1 MIPRRLP
8 TLTRQASACSLAFA
22 LLLQLGTASTS
33 AGDEV
38 STFQRKLVEV
48 VPGKI
53 YRGVQ
58 PGDDEDYEYLRG
70 LGIKTELNLR
80 KYLWWQE
87 HHLHN
92 RADAEGFVYRH
103 EGMPT
108 LWNEPKDPEVDAAL
122 ADLIDPALQPIY
134 VFCRLGKDRTG
145 MMIALYR
152 VLYQQW
158 SGCRAYKEWKSFG
171 FKAWND
177 GLKDYFEKRLRR
189 ETAIPGYDP
198 TFSVSRCDRTPN

>member
-1 MIPRRLP
+1 MHAGQL
-8 TLTRQASACSLAFA
+8 LTFIRKSLASSVAVA
-22 LLLQLGTASTS
+22 LLLQLTTASPS
-33 AGDEV
+33 ARDDV
-38 STFQRKLVEV
+38 SKFQKKFVEV

-53 YRGVQ
+53 YRGIQ
-58 PGDDEDYEYLRG
+58 PGDDEDYAYLKG
-70 LGIKTELNLR
+70 IGIKTQLNLR

-87 HHLHN
+87 RHLHK
-92 RADAEGFVYRH
+92 RAEEKGFVYRH

-122 ADLIDPALQPIY
+122 ANMVDPALQPIF

-198 TFSVSRCDRTPN
+198 NFSVGRCEK

>member
-1 MIPRRLP
+1 MNPGRLP
-8 TLTRQASACSLAFA
+8 TLIRKAFA
-22 LLLQLGTASTS
+22 SSVALGLLLQLSTASTS
-33 AGDEV
+33 ARDEV
-38 STFQRKLVEV
+38 SKFQRKLVEV

-58 PGDDEDYEYLRG
+58 PGDEEDYEYLRRI
-70 LGIKTELNLR
+70 GIKTELNLR

-92 RADAEGFVYRH
+92 RAEAEGFVYRH
-103 EGMPT
+103 DGMPT
-108 LWNEPKDPEVDAAL
+108 LWNEPKDQEVEEAL

-145 MMIALYR
+145 MLIALYR

-158 SGCRAYKEWKSFG
+158 SGCRAYQEWKSFG

-189 ETAIPGYDP
+189 ESAITGYDP
-198 TFSVSRCDRTPN
+198 NFSVNRCDGTQN